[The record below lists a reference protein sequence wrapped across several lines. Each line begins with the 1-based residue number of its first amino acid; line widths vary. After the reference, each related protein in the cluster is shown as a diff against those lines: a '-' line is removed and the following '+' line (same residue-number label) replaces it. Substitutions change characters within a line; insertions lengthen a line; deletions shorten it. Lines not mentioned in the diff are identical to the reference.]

1 MFKQFAK
8 VINISERT
16 KLFYSK
22 RLLFI
27 QGVSLGLSNPFL
39 FLELDVFLNDIEG
52 DIAFQILLNDRVSQ
66 LVEETLVKV
75 EL

>member
-22 RLLFI
+22 RLFFI
-27 QGVSLGLSNPFL
+27 QCVSLGLSNPFL
-39 FLELDVFLNDIEG
+39 FLEFDVFLNDIEG

>member
-1 MFKQFAK
+1 MFKQSTK
-8 VINISERT
+8 VAIISERT

-22 RLLFI
+22 RLFFI